1 MAIKISVVVT
11 VYNEE
16 QNVQPLI
23 DQISEALEGMEYEIV
38 YVDDGSTDDTRKV
51 LYSIGHPRLK
61 VVELRKNYGQSS
73 ALMAGIEK
81 AEGEYIAT
89 MDGDLQNDPS
99 DIPNMLKIAE
109 EGEYDMVAG
118 ERANR
123 KDGMVLRKVPSMIA
137 NYIIR
142 HSSGVHLRDYGCA
155 LRVFRAELAKELG
168 IYGELHRF
176 IPVLAHQEGA
186 RIIQIP
192 VKHHARKYGE
202 SKYGLNRT
210 IKVISDLLLML
221 FFKRY
226 MQKPMH
232 LFGNTGVLLF
242 GIGALINLYLIALK
256 IMGQDIW
263 GKPLLILGLMLVVA
277 GIQFITIGIVI
288 EIQMRTY
295 FESQQKRPYKI
306 RKITKGEAL
315 EQEQEV
321 RGEA

>member
-16 QNVQPLI
+16 ENIRPLVERI
-23 DQISEALEGMEYEIV
+23 TAALDGMEYEMV
-38 YVDDGSTDDTRKV
+38 YVDDGSTDNTLKE
-51 LYSIGHPRLK
+51 LFSIDHPRLK

-99 DIPNMLKIAE
+99 DIPNMLKLAE
-109 EGEYDMVAG
+109 EGGYDMVAG

-123 KDGMVLRKVPSMIA
+123 KDGMVLRKIPSMIA

-142 HSSGVHLRDYGCA
+142 NTSGVHLRDYGCA
-155 LRVFRAELAKELG
+155 MRVFRGELAKELG

-176 IPVLAHQEGA
+176 IPVLASLEGA
-186 RIIQIP
+186 KIVQIP
-192 VKHHARKYGE
+192 VKHHARQFGK

-210 IKVISDLLLML
+210 FKVISDLLLML

-232 LFGNTGVLLF
+232 LFGNTGVFLF
-242 GIGALINLYLIALK
+242 AVGALINLYLIVLK
-256 IMGQDIW
+256 ILGHDIW
-263 GKPLLILGLMLVVA
+263 GKPLLILGLMLVLG

-288 EIQMRTY
+288 EIQVRTY

-306 RKITKGEAL
+306 RKVVKGEAL
-315 EQEQEV
+315 
-321 RGEA
+321 

>member
-1 MAIKISVVVT
+1 MPIKISVVVT

-16 QNVQPLI
+16 LNVQPLI
-23 DQISEALEGMEYEIV
+23 DQISDALEGMEYEIV

-51 LYSIGHPRLK
+51 LYSIDHPRLK

-73 ALMAGIEK
+73 ALMAGIEM

-99 DIPNMLKIAE
+99 DIPNMLKIAD

-118 ERANR
+118 ERAKR
-123 KDGMVLRKVPSMIA
+123 KDGMVLRKIPSMIA

-142 HSSGVHLRDYGCA
+142 NSSGVHLRDYGCA

-192 VKHHARKYGE
+192 VKHHARKFGT

-242 GIGALINLYLIALK
+242 GIGALINFYLIILK
-256 IMGQDIW
+256 ILGQDIW

-295 FESQQKRPYKI
+295 FESQQKRPYKV
-306 RKITKGEAL
+306 RKVTRGEAL
-315 EQEQEV
+315 VES
-321 RGEA
+321 